1 MFRILHIGDLHIDPR
16 TTELTEAPLEA
27 ACEIAERDRPDL
39 TVVPGDLAIRRTHL
53 HPDTAWRLRRAFGRL
68 ARASRFGL
76 VVVEGN
82 HDQSFAKG
90 LHGMLAGVAG
100 GADPSRSDD
109 GTVRLITE
117 PTVLHFPGAPVS
129 IVAVPHPH
137 FEYLALAPE
146 QGVTAEGLI
155 QQMIQGLIAAESAKG
170 LDVVV
175 VYHGTITGCTT
186 GSERTM
192 PAGMD
197 VPIPLDAFA
206 GAAAVLLG
214 HIHQR
219 QEIGGGPDSILPVAT
234 YPGSIAPITWGERDL
249 EPAAYMHGFEPGQ
262 KPRRDAIPLPVVA
275 QMRLVEMDTG
285 SALSDV
291 PLLVEAEVVA
301 QGVAPGSR
309 CKVKLR
315 ARAAA
320 IATLVPELVEAMRGR
335 IGLRELKLVST
346 RNDDAES
353 RIEVSGAWTM
363 EEAMVAY
370 LDAIDLTEEE
380 RGAVLD
386 LTRSVEHQVRDADL
400 DACYSFRPR
409 RLKLVNFCQYSE
421 AEVIFGKLGRITAV
435 TGRNYSGKSNLFG
448 AMIFALYGRQIAG
461 DRTADLV
468 RIGTDATRVEL
479 DYDSKGSV
487 WRVVRDLKLGSRGA
501 TGKTYLY
508 RAAVDDL
515 HPGADGEFVPATEG
529 DAAATQ
535 DAINR
540 MVGPFELFST
550 TAFTGQSKVDRF
562 IDMKPSA
569 WKESLQAVLH
579 RDFAGRLRIGRDAA
593 AVQDKARDEVGR
605 RIEEKFQLANQI
617 DPLRESVAEL
627 EDATEQITEQ
637 IATKRGE
644 LDTAKLAVAES
655 ERAVA
660 TAREL
665 AAGAG
670 AAQERSRAARARHA
684 ACQDRLDEARRAGD
698 ELVKV
703 GAALAAASAPTKE
716 EIEALDEACRDAQGR
731 AGAARAEAQ
740 RIREGHAITVDAAT
754 TVRLATQQEAASRLS
769 ASDRAEHDLGA
780 ARRRSDLMGR
790 VPCEGKRW
798 LDPVAVPEEGRA
810 IIYTD
815 MAACP
820 LLVDAVAASRSVP
833 DLERAAAAAGDAAV
847 EAARSAAI
855 ASAAFDQAVA
865 DQRRVNL
872 ESAGTVVEADAEAT
886 SAAGAAT
893 RARARAM
900 GASDLRAKA
909 AALEATVAGLAGL
922 VEAEAAAAAEVAQAQ
937 AAAEAASGGG
947 AALAAALD
955 GLESR
960 SAGVR
965 RLTAQ
970 VSGLE
975 KDLVDTSMSL
985 GSRRS
990 TVEAAEAAA
999 DEVKRLVEERAALD
1013 RVCAAWARYCK
1024 AMDRDG
1030 IPFLVMER
1038 FAIPG
1043 LQENANRYLAET
1055 DFTINVRGE
1064 KEIGSGESRN
1074 AVYITF
1080 VDHRGEHPLSAASGF
1095 QRTAIGMALINGRAD
1110 LEAQVTG
1117 SMIHIAFQ
1125 DEGFGTA
1132 DPENLEALKS
1142 TVRAIAER
1150 RERFIFI
1157 SHLPAML
1164 DAADSVIEIQDV
1176 NGASTATVR

>member
-1 MFRILHIGDLHIDPR
+1 MFRILHIGDLHLDPR

-155 QQMIQGLIAAESAKG
+155 QQMIQGLIAAETAKG

-186 GSERTM
+186 GSERIM

-197 VPIPLDAFA
+197 VPIPLDAFG

-219 QEIGGGPDSILPVAT
+219 QEIGGGADSILPVAT

-291 PLLVEAEVVA
+291 PLLVETEVVA

-320 IATLVPELVEAMRGR
+320 IATLVPELVEAMRDR

-479 DYDSKGSV
+479 DYDSKESV

-508 RAAVDDL
+508 RAA
-515 HPGADGEFVPATEG
+515 ADGEFVPATEG

-605 RIEEKFQLANQI
+605 RIEEKFQIANQI
-617 DPLRESVAEL
+617 DPLRERVANL
-627 EDATEQITEQ
+627 EEMAEQLTAK

-644 LDTAKLAVAES
+644 LDTAKLAVSES

-670 AAQERSRAARARHA
+670 AATERSRAARARHA

-703 GAALAAASAPTKE
+703 GAALAEASAPTKE

-731 AGAARAEAQ
+731 AGRARAEAQ
-740 RIREGHAITVDAAT
+740 RLRDGHAVTVDAAT
-754 TVRLATQQEAASRLS
+754 TVRLATHQEAS
-769 ASDRAEHDLGA
+769 ARNAAADRAETDLIT
-780 ARRRSDLMGR
+780 ARRRAELMSR

-798 LDPVAVPEEGRA
+798 RDPEAVPEEGRA

-815 MAACP
+815 MATCP
-820 LLVDAVAASRSVP
+820 LLVDAVAAAGRVP
-833 DLERAAAAAGDAAV
+833 DLERAMDGAKTAAV
-847 EAARSAAI
+847 EAAKAAQA
-855 ASAAFDQAVA
+855 ASERFDQAVA

-893 RARARAM
+893 RARALAM
-900 GASDLRAKA
+900 GVADLRAKA
-909 AALEATVAGLAGL
+909 AALEATVAGLDGL
-922 VEAEAAAAAEVAQAQ
+922 VEAAAAAAGEVAQADLVV
-937 AAAEAASGGG
+937 AKAWGSDAS
-947 AALAAALD
+947 LAAALD

-960 SAGVR
+960 SAEVR
-965 RLTAQ
+965 RLTEEITAM
-970 VSGLE
+970 E
-975 KDLVDTSMSL
+975 KVLVDATLQL

-990 TVEAAEAAA
+990 MVEAAEAAA

-1013 RVCAAWARYCK
+1013 RACAAWARYCK

-1164 DAADSVIEIQDV
+1164 DAADSVIEVQDV
-1176 NGASTATVR
+1176 NGASTVTVR